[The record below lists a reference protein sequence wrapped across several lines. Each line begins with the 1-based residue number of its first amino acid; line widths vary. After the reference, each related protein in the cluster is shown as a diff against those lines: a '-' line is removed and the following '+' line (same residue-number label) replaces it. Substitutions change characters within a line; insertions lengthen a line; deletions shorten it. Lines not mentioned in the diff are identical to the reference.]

1 MRLFGYYAWHSFINQ
16 LRKLFKTWVL
26 IFLVICMTVG
36 VLIGI
41 GASMLDDAA
50 GGSEEIVESEVIE
63 KVVGIQEWFGI
74 ELEEFVELIV
84 GGIIL
89 TVFVF
94 QAIGADK
101 NGSRIFLPADVNLLF
116 SSPMKPQSVLL
127 FRLMTQLG
135 TSILVS
141 VCLFFQL
148 RKLVLNLRLSIWV
161 ALAMIA
167 TWCLTIVIGK
177 LMQIF
182 LYTVCSTHVK
192 LKNHLRNGIYAF
204 LLVLTVAYLLYWKTS
219 VDNYLTAAADFFNG
233 SVSRFIP
240 LWGWLKG

>member
-89 TVFVF
+89 TVFV
-94 QAIGADK
+94 
-101 NGSRIFLPADVNLLF
+101 V
-116 SSPMKPQSVLL
+116 V
-127 FRLMTQLG
+127 
-135 TSILVS
+135 
-141 VCLFFQL
+141 
-148 RKLVLNLRLSIWV
+148 
-161 ALAMIA
+161 
-167 TWCLTIVIGK
+167 
-177 LMQIF
+177 
-182 LYTVCSTHVK
+182 
-192 LKNHLRNGIYAF
+192 
-204 LLVLTVAYLLYWKTS
+204 
-219 VDNYLTAAADFFNG
+219 
-233 SVSRFIP
+233 
-240 LWGWLKG
+240 